1 MFPRPPLPS
10 FQVTLLHEL
19 PPAQQRQA
27 PGKAHSTSSPPS
39 PLYPSRASIQMHDEA
54 AAKAMLHAVLDMA
67 YDCTTPQ
74 RRFCSYSPEAVL
86 RSVRSLVDS
95 DLCTPLVEA
104 LQAAARAYAQ
114 RCVEV
119 LLAQQQQLPLG
130 AGTPQEMA
138 NGDTESDE
146 EATAMSANATLGV
159 VQILAQLV
167 TYWERLQQALA
178 ELSSVWVYADQWCSM
193 QVGSA
198 MPRSLVAAATQEI
211 REVFSGYPE
220 LCDTA
225 LEGYVAVLKAELTA
239 DTAALL
245 SASRSARVSYA
256 RVSYA
261 AALPDKRAAASPVGS
276 EQSVASA
283 LPLPSVDAT
292 PLAALACPPSL
303 ASLDKP
309 LRQRLLRLF
318 TQLTLATQQYT
329 TRVEPAVVRVVRGH
343 YEAVAHRL
351 WAESV
356 SGRVFFRF
364 CDGVL
369 KHVGPMSASLLHP
382 GTSLMLEEA
391 IQGSLISTVGNE
403 VLKRDFVA
411 LMERQEYRSLRL
423 GWQLLSVSARVR
435 SAPLVADLFHE
446 YLMDCG
452 QRIMEE
458 LVPSSTKG
466 TPAAAL
472 VPPCE
477 RPFLAVRHLLGLLEQ
492 GSRTVAKCFAEC
504 ERDFKVALHEDL
516 QTILEAYPQAF
527 SEQLAAYQD
536 AIMREV
542 EVGHV
547 PVGSSKSTAPVAL
560 ERNRD
565 SDNDDEED
573 VSSSPLRRPR
583 AEGTS
588 PSSRPPVGTPS
599 PDLTRAEEDEGVSSG
614 REEPAEVEDASE
626 GDAVM
631 GAAALHHA
639 APLPAE
645 VREATSVLRR
655 IAHIYSYHPKKDL
668 FEAAYWRDFARR
680 CLNAHRKLNSTA
692 ENTFICFLRDICGL
706 SFTSKFEGMLTDL
719 TSSTELTTQYNMW
732 VQEQERSQQQQQP
745 SGEEGADTAAVGRL
759 VSETKSLDTHLFILT
774 KSYWPECPS
783 MPSNFYVPP
792 AVRGITQL
800 VEKFYTGRFP
810 NRHLS
815 WQHPLSHATLL
826 MRLTPQSS
834 ALTLTGTYTQC
845 VLLMLLDALY
855 DRGVTSITVKA
866 LCDAVGMCMT
876 NTEFLW
882 SLQGLCHPRFR
893 LVLREEAASSPP
905 SGGGA
910 PRKSADLD
918 NEDDE
923 CAGRVEEAAASCTSP
938 LSASPGAAAGASAGC
953 TLAATDLLQLNLS
966 FTSATS
972 KVRIPFQTR
981 MRTTASAGL
990 DGPSRG
996 GRNADNGGH
1005 LVEVAIVSCLKAQ
1018 RTMTR
1023 ADLASAVAA
1032 QVPFPVTTAMLKKA
1046 MEKMIER
1053 GFMVRGKDSTY
1064 VYSA

>member
-1 MFPRPPLPS
+1 MTMFPRPPLPS
-10 FQVTLLHEL
+10 FQVTLLPE
-19 PPAQQRQA
+19 PPPVRQQQA
-27 PGKAHSTSSPPS
+27 PGKAHSASSPPS
-39 PLYPSRASIQMHDEA
+39 PSCSSRASIQMQDEA

-67 YDCTTPQ
+67 YDCTMPQ

-86 RSVRSLVDS
+86 RSVRALVDS
-95 DLCTPLVEA
+95 DLCAPLVES

-119 LLAQQQQLPLG
+119 LMAQQQQLPPG
-130 AGTPQEMA
+130 AGTPEGMA
-138 NGDTESDE
+138 NDATESDE
-146 EATAMSANATLGV
+146 EATALSANATLGV

-167 TYWERLQQALA
+167 TYWERLQQGLA

-198 MPRSLVAAATQEI
+198 MPRSLIAAATQEI

-225 LEGYVAVLKAELTA
+225 LAGYVAVLKAELTA

-245 SASRSARVSYA
+245 SASRSARM
-256 RVSYA
+256 SYA
-261 AALPDKRAAASPVGS
+261 AALPDKRAAASLADS

-283 LPLPSVDAT
+283 PPLPSADAT

-329 TRVEPAVVRVVRGH
+329 TRVEPTVVRVVRGH
-343 YEAVAHRL
+343 YEEVAHRL
-351 WAESV
+351 WAENV
-356 SGRVFFRF
+356 NARVFFRF
-364 CDGVL
+364 CDFVL
-369 KHVGPMSASLLHP
+369 RHVGPMSASLLHP

-391 IQGSLISTVGNE
+391 IQGSLISTVGSE

-423 GWQLLSVSARVR
+423 AWRLLSVSARVR
-435 SAPLVADLFHE
+435 SSPLVADLFHE

-492 GSRTVAKCFAEC
+492 GSRTVAKCFSEC

-547 PVGSSKSTAPVAL
+547 PVGSSKPTPPVAL
-560 ERNRD
+560 EKNGD
-565 SDNDDEED
+565 DDNDDEED

-583 AEGTS
+583 PEGTS
-588 PSSRPPVGTPS
+588 PSSRPPVAAPS
-599 PDLTRAEEDEGVSSG
+599 PDLTRAEEDEGASSG
-614 REEPAEVEDASE
+614 REEPTEVEDAAE

-639 APLPAE
+639 APLPTG

-680 CLNAHRKLNSTA
+680 CLHAHRKLNSTA
-692 ENTFICFLRDICGL
+692 ENTFIGFLRDICGL

-719 TSSTELTTQYNMW
+719 TSSTELTTQYNTW
-732 VQEQERSQQQQQP
+732 VQEQERSLQQQQQQP
-745 SGEEGADTAAVGRL
+745 SGEEGAETSAVGRL
-759 VSETKSLDTHLFILT
+759 VPEAKSLDAHLFILT
-774 KSYWPECPS
+774 QSYWPECPS

-792 AVRGITQL
+792 AVRAITQL

-815 WQHPLSHATLL
+815 WQHPLSHATLVV
-826 MRLTPQSS
+826 RLTPQSS
-834 ALTLTGTYTQC
+834 TLTLTGTYTQC
-845 VLLMLLDALY
+845 VLLMQLDALY
-855 DRGVTSITVKA
+855 DRGVTSITAKA
-866 LCDAVGMCMT
+866 LCDAVGMDIA
-876 NTEFLW
+876 NTELLG

-893 LVLREEAASSPP
+893 LVLRAEAASSPP
-905 SGGGA
+905 SGDGA
-910 PRKSADLD
+910 QRTSAELD

-923 CAGRVEEAAASCTSP
+923 SAARVEEAAASC
-938 LSASPGAAAGASAGC
+938 ASPQSSSPGTAAGASAGC
-953 TLAATDLLQLNLS
+953 TLAATDLLQLNLG

-996 GRNADNGGH
+996 GRTADNGGH

-1023 ADLASAVAA
+1023 IDLASAVAA
-1032 QVPFPVTTAMLKKA
+1032 RVPFPVTTAVLKKA
-1046 MEKMIER
+1046 IDKMIER
-1053 GFMVRGKDSTY
+1053 GFMVRGKDNAY

>member
-1 MFPRPPLPS
+1 MTMFPRPPLPS
-10 FQVTLLHEL
+10 FQVTLLPEL
-19 PPAQQRQA
+19 P
-27 PGKAHSTSSPPS
+27 PGKAHSASSPPS
-39 PLYPSRASIQMHDEA
+39 LSCSSRASVQMHDEA

-86 RSVRSLVDS
+86 RSVRALVDS
-95 DLCTPLVEA
+95 DLCAPLVEA
-104 LQAAARAYAQ
+104 LQAATRAYAQ

-119 LLAQQQQLPLG
+119 LLGQQQQLPPG
-130 AGTPQEMA
+130 AGTPQGMA

-146 EATAMSANATLGV
+146 EATALSANATLGV

-167 TYWERLQQALA
+167 TYWERLQQGLA
-178 ELSSVWVYADQWCSM
+178 ELSSVWVYADQWCAM

-198 MPRSLVAAATQEI
+198 MPRSLIAAATQEV

-225 LEGYVAVLKAELTA
+225 LAGYVAVLKAELTA

-245 SASRSARVSYA
+245 SASRSARM
-256 RVSYA
+256 SYA
-261 AALPDKRAAASPVGS
+261 AALPDKRAAASPAGS
-276 EQSVASA
+276 EQPVASTP
-283 LPLPSVDAT
+283 PLPRPDAT

-329 TRVEPAVVRVVRGH
+329 TRVEPTVVRVVQGH
-343 YEAVAHRL
+343 YEEVAHRL
-351 WAESV
+351 WAENV
-356 SGRVFFRF
+356 SARVFFRF

-369 KHVGPMSASLLHP
+369 RHLGPMSASLLHP

-391 IQGSLISTVGNE
+391 IQGSLISRVGSE

-411 LMERQEYRSLRL
+411 LMEWQDYRSLRL
-423 GWQLLSVSARVR
+423 AWRLLSVSARVR
-435 SAPLVADLFHE
+435 SSPLVADLFHE

-547 PVGSSKSTAPVAL
+547 PVGSSKPTAPVAL
-560 ERNRD
+560 EKNGD
-565 SDNDDEED
+565 DDNDDEED
-573 VSSSPLRRPR
+573 VLSSPLRRPR
-583 AEGTS
+583 PEGTL
-588 PSSRPPVGTPS
+588 PSSRPPVAAPS
-599 PDLTRAEEDEGVSSG
+599 PGFTRAEEDEGVSSG
-614 REEPAEVEDASE
+614 REESAEVEDAAE

-639 APLPAE
+639 APLPTE

-680 CLNAHRKLNSTA
+680 CLHAHRKLNSA
-692 ENTFICFLRDICGL
+692 PENTFIGFLRDICGL

-719 TSSTELTTQYNMW
+719 TSSTELTTQYNTW
-732 VQEQERSQQQQQP
+732 VQEQEQQQQQQP
-745 SGEEGADTAAVGRL
+745 SGEAGVDTAAVGRL
-759 VSETKSLDTHLFILT
+759 VSEAKGLDAHLFILT
-774 KSYWPECPS
+774 QSYWPECPS
-783 MPSNFYVPP
+783 MPGNFYVPP
-792 AVRGITQL
+792 ALRAVTQL

-826 MRLTPQSS
+826 VRLTPQSS
-834 ALTLTGTYTQC
+834 VLTLTGTYTQC
-845 VLLMLLDALY
+845 VLLMQLDALY
-855 DRGVTSITVKA
+855 DRGVTTITAKA
-866 LCDAVGMCMT
+866 LCDAVGMDMT
-876 NTEFLW
+876 NTELLW

-893 LVLREEAASSPP
+893 LVLRAEAASSPP

-910 PRKSADLD
+910 QRKSAELD

-923 CAGRVEEAAASCTSP
+923 SAARVEESAASCTSP
-938 LSASPGAAAGASAGC
+938 QSVSPGAAAGASAGC

-996 GRNADNGGH
+996 GRTADNGGH
-1005 LVEVAIVSCLKAQ
+1005 LVEVAIVSCLKSQ

-1023 ADLASAVAA
+1023 TDLASAVAA
-1032 QVPFPVTTAMLKKA
+1032 RVPFPVTTTVLKKA
-1046 MEKMIER
+1046 IDKLIER
-1053 GFMVRGKDSTY
+1053 GFMIRGKGSTY